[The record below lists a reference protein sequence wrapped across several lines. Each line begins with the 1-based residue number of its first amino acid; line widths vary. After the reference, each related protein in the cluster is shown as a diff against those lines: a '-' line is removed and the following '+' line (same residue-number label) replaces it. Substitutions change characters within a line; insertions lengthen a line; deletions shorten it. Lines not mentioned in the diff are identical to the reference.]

1 MTEPVSGVVGSDEPR
16 VIVRADPDAVAA
28 EAADFISSALAEAIA
43 TRGRADWV
51 TTGGSAPV
59 GIYPLLAREP
69 LRSRVA
75 WDKLHLWWSDD
86 RFVPRD
92 HPLSNVVPAEAM
104 LLRTAVWSGE
114 SGQGAQGDDIEAG
127 TTDGVWVPP
136 EHIHPFP
143 TTEAIARGVGADWCA
158 AAYERVLRDAGLR
171 VVDGW
176 PAFDLV
182 FLGLGPDGHVM
193 SVFPGSETFGSQA
206 WTAAVPAP
214 DPRRAA
220 HRAGDADA
228 GRAWRRRSDPD
239 GHDGRGKGRRHRPD
253 LRARRRRARAA
264 RPVGPERQRH
274 LDRRHGRCR
283 PTARGLTGGARG
295 QAGARSRSRRTRPAR
310 VAVGSVAAASR
321 YRTRSVQ
328 PIAAS

>member
-1 MTEPVSGVVGSDEPR
+1 MTEPVSGVVGPDEPR

-43 TRGRADWV
+43 THGRADWV

-92 HPLSNVVPAEAM
+92 HPLSNVVPAEAI

-214 DPRRAA
+214 THVEPHIARVTLTPGVLGAA
-220 HRAGDADA
+220 DRILMVTTGEGKADVI
-228 GRAWRRRSDPD
+228 GRIFGPD
-239 GHDGRGKGRRHRPD
+239 GDERELPGR
-253 LRARRRRARAA
+253 L
-264 RPVGPERQRH
+264 V
-274 LDRRHGRCR
+274 
-283 PTARGLTGGARG
+283 
-295 QAGARSRSRRTRPAR
+295 RSANATWI
-310 VAVGSVAAASR
+310 VDTAAAVR
-321 YRTRSVQ
+321 M
-328 PIAAS
+328 PAA

>member
-1 MTEPVSGVVGSDEPR
+1 MTEPSPRRVSSGEPR
-16 VIVRADPDAVAA
+16 IVVRPDADAVARAAA
-28 EAADFISSALAEAIA
+28 EFIAAALAEAIA
-43 TRGRADWV
+43 ARGRADWV

-92 HPLSNVVPAEAM
+92 HPLSNVVPAEAV
-104 LLRTAVWSGE
+104 LLRTAVWAGE

-127 TTDGVWVPP
+127 TTEGVWIPP
-136 EHIHPFP
+136 DHVHPFP

-158 AAYERVLRDAGLR
+158 SAYERVLRDSGVR

-193 SVFPGSETFGSQA
+193 SVFPGSSTFGSDS

-214 DPRRAA
+214 THVEPHIERVTLTPGILGAADRVLMVTTGAGKAEVIGRIFGPDRDERALP
-220 HRAGDADA
+220 GQLV
-228 GRAWRRRSDPD
+228 RRSN
-239 GHDGRGKGRRHRPD
+239 
-253 LRARRRRARAA
+253 ATWI
-264 RPVGPERQRH
+264 
-274 LDRRHGRCR
+274 LD
-283 PTARGLTGGARG
+283 T
-295 QAGARSRSRRTRPAR
+295 
-310 VAVGSVAAASR
+310 AAAAELPG
-321 YRTRSVQ
+321 V
-328 PIAAS
+328 